1 MAIQDGFASRLA
13 PTFEKRSHVGASLLA
28 KRTVLST
35 EMRLTAPK
43 RQRLTAPKRQI
54 HRQPP
59 IYRRF
64 PSLGKHPLK
73 QLHLLTAQR
82 LLELR
87 AFRRQLKQT
96 LTLVRL

>member
-13 PTFEKRSHVGASLLA
+13 PIFVKRSPVGASLLA
-28 KRTVLST
+28 ERTVLSL
-35 EMRLTAPK
+35 EMCLTAS
-43 RQRLTAPKRQI
+43 KRQI

-59 IYRRF
+59 IYRCF

-73 QLHLLTAQR
+73 QFHLLTAQR

>member
-1 MAIQDGFASRLA
+1 MPIQDGFASRLA
-13 PTFEKRSHVGASLLA
+13 PIFVKRSHVGASLLA
-28 KRTVLST
+28 KRAVPSI
-35 EMRLTAPK
+35 EM
-43 RQRLTAPKRQI
+43 RLTAPKRQI

-59 IYRRF
+59 IHRRF

-73 QLHLLTAQR
+73 QFHLLTAQR

-87 AFRRQLKQT
+87 AFRRQLKQA